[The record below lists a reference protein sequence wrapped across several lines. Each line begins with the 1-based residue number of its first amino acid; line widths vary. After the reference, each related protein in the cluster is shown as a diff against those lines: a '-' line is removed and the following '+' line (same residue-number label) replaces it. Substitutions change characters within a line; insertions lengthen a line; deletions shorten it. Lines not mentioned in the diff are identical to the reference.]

1 VNISNHT
8 VRQIVHTTL
17 GGRRVRVVLSNAY
30 GTAPLRI
37 GAAHAALRECADAKP
52 GCTRTG
58 ETAIAGMAKPVTVDG
73 KTAFT
78 VVPGGSLVS
87 DPVDL
92 EVPAVADLVI
102 DLFVAPDDPA
112 TPASPLAW
120 HSGSSQTSF
129 VSPEGNFSGAPTID
143 PVSARPASWF
153 LIARVE
159 VTAPANAGA
168 IAAFGDSITD
178 GAVSTLDAN
187 SRWPDYLARR
197 LATRKGGRPFAVVNL
212 GISGNQLLGDGAGV
226 SALARFDRDVLTQT
240 GVTHVIVLEGIN
252 DIGIGRA
259 NPTPT
264 AEALIAAHKQLIA
277 RAKARGLTIIG
288 ATLTPF
294 EGAAYYTPEG
304 EAKREALNEW
314 MRTSG
319 AYDAVIDFDK
329 ITRDPM
335 NPKRF
340 NPLYDSGDH
349 LHPKDAGYQAMG
361 EAIELGLFK

>member
-1 VNISNHT
+1 VTIGNRTI
-8 VRQIVHTTL
+8 RQIVHTTL
-17 GGRRVRVVLSNAY
+17 GGKRVRLVLSNAY

-37 GAAHAALRECADAKP
+37 GAAHAALRECAESKP
-52 GCTRTG
+52 GCTRTSD
-58 ETAIAGMAKPVTVDG
+58 TAITGTAKPITVDG

-78 VVPGGSLVS
+78 VVAGGSLVT
-87 DPVDL
+87 DAVDL
-92 EVPAVADLVI
+92 DVPATADLAI
-102 DLFVAPDDPA
+102 DLFVVEADA
-112 TPASPLAW
+112 AAAGSPIAW

-129 VSPEGNFSGAPTID
+129 VSGDGNFSGAATID

-153 LIARVE
+153 LISRVE
-159 VTAPANAGA
+159 VAATANAGLV
-168 IAAFGDSITD
+168 AAFGDSITD

-197 LATRKGGRPFAVVNL
+197 LETRKGGRPFAVINL
-212 GISGNQLLGDGAGV
+212 GISGNQLLADGAGV
-226 SALARFDRDVLTQT
+226 AALARFDRDVLMQT
-240 GVTHVIVLEGIN
+240 GVTHVIILEGIN

-264 AEALIAAHKQLIA
+264 AEDLIAAHKQLIA

-304 EAKREALNEW
+304 EAKRQALNDW

-340 NPLYDSGDH
+340 NPAYDSGDH

-361 EAIELGLFK
+361 EAIDLALFK